1 MKIWLDDLRDP
12 NHYGHNDM
20 LWITNPEFVIKLIGS
35 FDEISFDHDL
45 GTKLTGYDVAKEIEK
60 AAWRGKLKKM
70 PKWHIH
76 SANPVGCDNIKKA
89 MISAEK
95 GYNEYNK
102 QNTM

>member
-12 NHYGHNDM
+12 NAYGRNDM
-20 LWITNPEFVIKLIGS
+20 LWITKPEFVIKLIGR

-45 GTKLTGYDVAKEIEK
+45 GTELTGYDVAKEIEK
-60 AAWRGKLKKM
+60 AAWSGKLKKM
-70 PKWHIH
+70 PLWKIH
-76 SANPVGCDNIKKA
+76 SANPIGSRRIKQA
-89 MISAEK
+89 MMSAEK